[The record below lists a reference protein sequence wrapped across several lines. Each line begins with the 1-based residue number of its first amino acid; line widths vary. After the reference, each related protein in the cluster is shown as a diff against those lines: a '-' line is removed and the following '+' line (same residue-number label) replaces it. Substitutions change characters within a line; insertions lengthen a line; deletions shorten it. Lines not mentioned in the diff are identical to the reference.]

1 MNVKQFN
8 TKRIQYSL
16 YTNGE
21 YCFYEIEN
29 LGIISTHKMEEISAS
44 VFSIIPDEFL
54 MKMRHIRMIIDS
66 GKNASLYFTTA
77 SNVPFEVFELL
88 KDKFFERI
96 FICKEEDVGTGVYTA
111 CFRHK

>member
-1 MNVKQFN
+1 MTQFN
-8 TKRIQYSL
+8 TKRVQYNL

-29 LGIISTHKMEEISAS
+29 LGTISTHKMEEISAS

-77 SNVPFEVFELL
+77 NNVPFEIFELL
-88 KDKFFERI
+88 KDKFFEKI
-96 FICKEEDVGTGVYTA
+96 FICKEEDVGADIYIG